1 MKKIIIE
8 VHVKKFIIKKC
19 IIKKQSYTKIT
30 DQIQHYVSISTSP
43 ALYAQQQSTFRKTIF
58 LENFLL

>member
-30 DQIQHYVSISTSP
+30 DH
-43 ALYAQQQSTFRKTIF
+43 F
-58 LENFLL
+58 LGKLLAKKII